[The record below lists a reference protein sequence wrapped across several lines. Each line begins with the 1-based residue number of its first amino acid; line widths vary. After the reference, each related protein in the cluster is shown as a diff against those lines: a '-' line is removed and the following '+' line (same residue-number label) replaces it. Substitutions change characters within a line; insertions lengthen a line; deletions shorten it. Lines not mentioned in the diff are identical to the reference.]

1 MNDSQRSVRPCEL
14 LELGGSEFTVA
25 WCPHTMHGDRLMEL
39 LGPASKHGLH
49 RVHFNVEV
57 TIERHFAD
65 HFTSFFL
72 NLVLVAG
79 LCRS

>member
-1 MNDSQRSVRPCEL
+1 MNDSQRSVRPREF
-14 LELGGSEFTVA
+14 LELGGSEFTVT
-25 WCPHTMHGDRLMEL
+25 WSPHTMHGDRLMEL
-39 LGPASKHGLH
+39 LRPAAKHGLH
-49 RVHFNVEV
+49 GVHFNVEV
-57 TIERHFAD
+57 AIERHFAD